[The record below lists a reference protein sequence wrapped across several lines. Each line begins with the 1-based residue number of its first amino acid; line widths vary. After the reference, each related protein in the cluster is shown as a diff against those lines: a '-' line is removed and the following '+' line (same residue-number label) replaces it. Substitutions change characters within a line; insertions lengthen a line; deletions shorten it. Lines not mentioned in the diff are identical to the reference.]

1 MELHRWA
8 CPLWESLQVLQF
20 QTQESLK
27 KKSQV
32 FKEIFKSTKIMFQ
45 TYNSYKNKLIS
56 FHIYPNYMF
65 VPMVSKDQREST
77 GGGGVARKSWCTN
90 KSEGHKVH

>member
-1 MELHRWA
+1 MGISTLGIPSGPTILDSRIIE
-8 CPLWESLQVLQF
+8 
-20 QTQESLK
+20 K
-27 KKSQV
+27 KGQV

-45 TYNSYKNKLIS
+45 TCNSYKNKLIS

-65 VPMVSKDQREST
+65 VPMDSKDQSEST